1 MVKKDLNILLVT
13 KILKKIKTLCIF
25 FPRMTAYR
33 KDFDETKYISF
44 LIKDDEFLEKYN
56 EIWEKVQNILKKKLI
71 VNQYTMKNI

>member
-25 FPRMTAYR
+25 LPKMTAYR

>member
-25 FPRMTAYR
+25 LPKMTAYR

-44 LIKDDEFLEKYN
+44 LIKNDEFLEKYN
-56 EIWEKVQNILKKKLI
+56 DIWEKVQNILKKKLI

>member
-1 MVKKDLNILLVT
+1 MVKKDLIILLVT

-25 FPRMTAYR
+25 LPKMTAYR

-56 EIWEKVQNILKKKLI
+56 DIWEKVQNILKKKLI

>member
-25 FPRMTAYR
+25 LPKMTAYR

-56 EIWEKVQNILKKKLI
+56 DIWEKVQNILKKKLI